1 MSVTE
6 DGFAVRHSGRLDLW
20 PAAAGQPSGL
30 PVSAPGAGLEAIASQ
45 TQEPV
50 PAQPAAGTQ
59 DRMAAALDE
68 AAVQAQEILGPE
80 AASVVADT
88 AAALRA
94 ETQAAG

>member
-1 MSVTE
+1 MSVVE

-20 PAAAGQPSGL
+20 PAGQPSGL

-45 TQEPV
+45 TPEPV
-50 PAQPAAGTQ
+50 PARPAAGTQ

-68 AAVQAQEILGPE
+68 AAVQAREILGPE